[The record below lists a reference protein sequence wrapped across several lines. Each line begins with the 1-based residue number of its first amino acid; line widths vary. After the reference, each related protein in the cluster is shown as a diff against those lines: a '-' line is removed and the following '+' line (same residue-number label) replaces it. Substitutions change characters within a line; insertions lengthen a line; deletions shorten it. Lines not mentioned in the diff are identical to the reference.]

1 LIPDITVLWVIFFV
15 LTTVFLLNTLVFKP
29 ILAVIAARL
38 DAVAGARQLAQSAAE
53 RAGAAAREYDDKLQT
68 ARAALYRE
76 MDDKRRL
83 ALDKRAA
90 LVGETKAVVEHE
102 LRTASARVQQQA
114 RDARAG
120 LDREAESLA
129 GAIVSRVLG
138 RASS

>member
-1 LIPDITVLWVIFFV
+1 MIPDITVLWVIFFV

-29 ILAVIAARL
+29 ILAVIEARL
-38 DAVAGARQLAQSAAE
+38 GAVAGARQLAESAAQ
-53 RAGAAAREYDDKLQT
+53 RAASAAREYDEKLQT
-68 ARAALYRE
+68 ARATLYRR

-83 ALDKRAA
+83 ALDGRAA
-90 LVGETKAVVEHE
+90 LVGETKAVVEQE

-114 RDARAG
+114 SEARAQ
-120 LDREAESLA
+120 LDREAEALA